1 MCRLDA
7 AMLKT
12 RFTDDKKVEVGID
25 EAGRGCFWGP
35 IMAGAVIWPEE
46 DAWTD
51 EHRQTAARIK
61 DSKKITPKRRAII
74 AEEIKRLAVDF
85 AVGSVSAAEIDEHGM
100 TWANTDAFRRA
111 ADGLLCQPDRLLV
124 DGTLTL
130 KYKDKEVHTVIDGDA
145 KYIPIAAASIIA
157 KEAHDAWVREYLG
170 DAANAGIAEK
180 YDLLSCKGYGTARHR
195 AGIQTH
201 GLHAEHRKSFIH
213 PEGSR
218 PKRTRIAPGKCQI
231 IDDVKGI

>member
-1 MCRLDA
+1 
-7 AMLKT
+7 MLKT
-12 RFTDDKKVEVGID
+12 RFTEDKRVEVGID

-46 DAWTD
+46 AEWSD
-51 EHRQTAARIK
+51 EHRTTAARIK
-61 DSKKITPKRRAII
+61 DSKKISPKRRAVI
-74 AEEIKRLAVDF
+74 AEEIKRLAIDC

-100 TWANTDAFRRA
+100 TWANTEAFRRA
-111 ADGLLCQPDRLLV
+111 ADGLLCQPDRLIV
-124 DGTLTL
+124 DGTLPL

-157 KEAHDAWVREYLG
+157 KEAHDAWVKQYIA
-170 DAANAGIAEK
+170 DAGAGAGLHEK

-201 GLHAEHRKSFIH
+201 GLHAEHRRSFIH
-213 PEGSR
+213 PEGTR
-218 PKRTRIAPGKCQI
+218 PKRVKATQGQCQI
-231 IDDVKGI
+231 IDDVKGV